1 MLIFCGGVM
10 TCFALSLSFV
20 ESPAFP
26 FIGLREDRDAGGAL
40 EVKFCRALWKHCSD
54 VL

>member
-10 TCFALSLSFV
+10 TCFALCPSAPLV

-26 FIGLREDRDAGGAL
+26 FIGSREGKDAGGAL
-40 EVKFCRALWKHCSD
+40 EVKFCRALWK
-54 VL
+54 LL